1 MAGGRQRSEPRS
13 PLHSPGSRAEP
24 WGPCPSHIATACR
37 RQRPGAGLPAKLGP
51 CGSKATLRRGQMRG
65 PGVVSPAPRHVEV
78 ARNLRQKKGKSA
90 VPGRPRHSWGARPPP
105 EQPGSSMAGAG
116 PKSLRQPQKAN
127 TGPKKP
133 VTAPKSRRWP
143 QKAITSPKSCPRP
156 QKAARAPARSREA
169 AVERPRGALGAFSP
183 PEPAGEPRGQ
193 LPPKGRLCPGSVR
206 PPPGVLF
213 FPPSLIATV
222 PGGCRRP
229 WCGVPALAR
238 R

>member
-1 MAGGRQRSEPRS
+1 MAGGRQRPEPRS

-116 PKSLRQPQKAN
+116 PKKPASAPKSKHWPQKACD
-127 TGPKKP
+127 GPKKP
-133 VTAPKSRRWP
+133 ALAPKSITSPQKLSPAPKSR
-143 QKAITSPKSCPRP
+143 KSPGEEQGGS
-156 QKAARAPARSREA
+156 SGEA
-169 AVERPRGALGAFSP
+169 A
-183 PEPAGEPRGQ
+183 
-193 LPPKGRLCPGSVR
+193 GRFG
-206 PPPGVLF
+206 GF
-213 FPPSLIATV
+213 FPPKTRRGA
-222 PGGCRRP
+222 PGSAPPQG
-229 WCGVPALAR
+229 PALSR
-238 R
+238 